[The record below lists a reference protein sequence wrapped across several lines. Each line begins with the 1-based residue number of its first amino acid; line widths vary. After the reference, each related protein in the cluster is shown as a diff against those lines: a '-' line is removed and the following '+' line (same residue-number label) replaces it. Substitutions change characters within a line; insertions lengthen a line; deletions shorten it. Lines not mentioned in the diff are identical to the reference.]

1 MSTQTKRDH
10 LASRTGNCA
19 NVHNVVATFMVGHSL
34 DLIPYA
40 IAMHGR
46 AAPANFPAV
55 VSRSTDTATANSV
68 FGTGR
73 TVMVG
78 CKSEMHALLGAQ
90 MIAKLIYE
98 QLGICGSVINF
109 KIVNSGKINMC
120 TRRLART
127 EVVSKKRILL
137 NLCVCMIISVPRGSS
152 VSIITMYSG
161 ANCAFEGAF
170 FHVTLHCVVSSH

>member
-19 NVHNVVATFMVGHSL
+19 NVHNVGQYQLCGGSRRSSVADRCLFIAHNLRMFTVATFMVGHSL

-109 KIVNSGKINMC
+109 KIVNSVCRVEVPVRIHENKH
-120 TRRLART
+120 ARAGW
-127 EVVSKKRILL
+127 VGSAALFDCILL
-137 NLCVCMIISVPRGSS
+137 L
-152 VSIITMYSG
+152 
-161 ANCAFEGAF
+161 
-170 FHVTLHCVVSSH
+170 L